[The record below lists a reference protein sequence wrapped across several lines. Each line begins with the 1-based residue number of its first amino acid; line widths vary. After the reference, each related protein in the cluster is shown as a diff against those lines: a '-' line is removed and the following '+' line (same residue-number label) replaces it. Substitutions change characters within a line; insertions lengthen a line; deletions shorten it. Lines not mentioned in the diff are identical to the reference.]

1 MTSSQLEQGES
12 VRSPQPSNEGKF
24 GDVELQSRYPSARV
38 GGDFFDCV
46 AVGSHVLFVLSD
58 IAGKRIVADPIAAE
72 VQDTFR
78 RKGSELFGA
87 ANVNESEAIA
97 ELVHEVNASLMSAA
111 DGVHYAP
118 SFFGCYNLPISVL
131 TYINAGGQTA
141 LFRDGDGTRP
151 LENGGMPL
159 GLFTH
164 MTHEPAVQAFEPGAR
179 MLMVTKG
186 VIDSARGRGRFG
198 AERLTTL
205 LKESKTDSA
214 EKLCEATLE
223 SVAAFKKGNDSLIGN
238 LLSKKPKNGED
249 MTAVAMLRSRSLPD
263 GRTKNKA

>member
-1 MTSSQLEQGES
+1 MASSQIEQGVP
-12 VRSPQPSNEGKF
+12 VRSPQPPNEGKYA
-24 GDVELQSRYPSARV
+24 DVDLEARYSSARV

-46 AVGSHVLFVLSD
+46 SVGSHILFLLSD
-58 IAGKRIVADPIAAE
+58 MAGRRIVADPIAAE

-78 RKGSELFGA
+78 RKGTDLFGA

-118 SFFGCYNLPISVL
+118 TFFGCYNLPISVL
-131 TYINAGGQTA
+131 TYINAGGQAA
-141 LFRDGDGTRP
+141 LFRDGDGTRA

-179 MLMVTKG
+179 MLLVTKG

-198 AERLTTL
+198 VERLTTL
-205 LKESKTDSA
+205 LRESKADSA
-214 EKLCEATLE
+214 EELCDATLQA
-223 SVAAFKKGNDSLIGN
+223 VAAFKKGGDSLIGN
-238 LLSKKPKNGED
+238 FLSKKPKNGGD
-249 MTAVAMLRSRSLPD
+249 MTAVVMLRSLPD
-263 GRTKNKA
+263 GRTRTKHS